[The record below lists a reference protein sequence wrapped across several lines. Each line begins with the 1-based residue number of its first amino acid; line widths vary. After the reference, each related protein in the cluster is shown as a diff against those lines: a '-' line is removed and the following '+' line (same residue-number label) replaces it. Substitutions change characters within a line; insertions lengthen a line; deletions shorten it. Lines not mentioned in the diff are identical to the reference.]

1 MNLLP
6 QCPGKAH
13 QGEMKAIYLAER
25 FGYFSLVFG
34 WRSRKMKRE
43 NFKAQNSG
51 MESSVSTPFLKL
63 HWMTMPHI
71 KKYNDMQR
79 CITTHRYRSRA
90 V

>member
-6 QCPGKAH
+6 QGPGKAH

-51 MESSVSTPFLKL
+51 MESSVSTPPLDDHATHQKIQRYA
-63 HWMTMPHI
+63 TMMH
-71 KKYNDMQR
+71 DD
-79 CITTHRYRSRA
+79 T
-90 V
+90 